1 MPYLKNQE
9 KLGER
14 LNELKRKWKEK
25 TKTKTKKGNLIR
37 IEAKDENQKEKLCN
51 LRWCKG
57 RWRTA

>member
-1 MPYLKNQE
+1 MERKN
-9 KLGER
+9 K
-14 LNELKRKWKEK
+14 NKNK
-25 TKTKTKKGNLIR
+25 KKGNLIR